1 MALYEKCF
9 VIAKNRSAALELV
22 GGAAGFAG
30 EVALVCLGRPVSAE
44 GVSRVYALSDGG
56 LSAAAYCGAV
66 SALIKEQQP
75 GLVLVEQ
82 SRDGRLLAGIAAAA
96 LGVSVQ
102 TDPYEVSAG
111 ENGVVTKKLSYGG
124 LAALTEES
132 AAHAVLCV
140 GAGVFGPAAEA
151 EPGEVEE
158 LSAVTGGIETLEK
171 REKAV
176 QRTNLAS
183 ARRIVGVGRGIKN
196 AESLACVEK
205 FAAALDAELG
215 CTRPVAE
222 EDHLLPTSRYIG
234 VSGVTVRPEVYIA
247 VGISGQIQHTA
258 GCDQS
263 GLIFA
268 VNKDENAPIFKGC
281 DFGVVG
287 DLNNVIPR
295 LMEALENK

>member
-1 MALYEKCF
+1 MALYEQCF

-66 SALIKEQQP
+66 AALIKEQQP

-102 TDPYEVSAG
+102 TDPYEVIAG
-111 ENGVVTKKLSYGG
+111 ENGVVSKKLSYGG

-132 AAHAVLCV
+132 ASHAVLCV

-183 ARRIVGVGRGIKN
+183 ARRIVGVG
-196 AESLACVEK
+196 
-205 FAAALDAELG
+205 
-215 CTRPVAE
+215 
-222 EDHLLPTSRYIG
+222 
-234 VSGVTVRPEVYIA
+234 
-247 VGISGQIQHTA
+247 ISGQIQHTA

>member
-1 MALYEKCF
+1 MRRYEKCF
-9 VIAKNRSAALELV
+9 IIAKSRLAALELA
-22 GGAAGFAG
+22 GGAAQFA
-30 EVALVCLGRPVSAE
+30 EEISLICLGEPVCAQ
-44 GVSRVYALSDGG
+44 GVGRVYVLKDAGR
-56 LSAAAYCGAV
+56 SAAEYSGAV
-66 SALIKEQQP
+66 AALLREQRP

-96 LGVSVQ
+96 LGTGVQ

-111 ENGVVTKKLSYGG
+111 ENGVVTSKLSYGG
-124 LAALTEES
+124 LAVLTEES
-132 AAHAVLCV
+132 ADRAVLCV
-140 GAGVFGPAAEA
+140 GAGVFAAAAEA
-151 EPGEVEE
+151 DCPETGE
-158 LSAVTGGIETLEK
+158 LAAAPCGVTTLEK
-171 REKAV
+171 REKLV
-176 QRTNLAS
+176 QHTNLAS
-183 ARRIVGVGRGIKN
+183 ARRVVGVGRGVRD
-196 AESLACVEK
+196 AETLACVET

-234 VSGVTVRPEVYIA
+234 VSGVTVRPEVYFA

-281 DFGVVG
+281 DFGIIG
-287 DLNNVIPR
+287 DLNSVIPR
-295 LMEALENK
+295 LTEALKNK